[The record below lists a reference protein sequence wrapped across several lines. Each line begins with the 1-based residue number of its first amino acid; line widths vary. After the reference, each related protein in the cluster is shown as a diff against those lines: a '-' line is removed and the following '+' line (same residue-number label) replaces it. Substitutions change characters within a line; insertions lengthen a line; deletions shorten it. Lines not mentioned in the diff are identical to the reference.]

1 MKEFNEI
8 RNCSFGLSCPSTE
21 YTKKIIKDFQNFK
34 LTGPKGSGVGF
45 TGATEEHLQKLE
57 TLKSKINEFLCAPE
71 WQVVFE
77 MEKDLGKLLKPFVE
91 TYFYQYVISHSDILT
106 KN

>member
-1 MKEFNEI
+1 MQEFNEI
-8 RNCSFGLSCPSTE
+8 RNCGFGLSCPSTE
-21 YTKKIIKDFQNFK
+21 YKKKIIKDLQNFK

-45 TGATEEHLQKLE
+45 TGVTEEYLQKLE
-57 TLKSKINEFLCAPE
+57 TLKSKINEFLCTPE
-71 WQVVFE
+71 LQAVFE

-91 TYFYQYVISHSDILT
+91 TYFYQYVISHSDILA